1 MNHETRRFIF
11 CEQRHVVWARI
22 REFGSN
28 RELHILRQASWS
40 GIVRRIDNVRRYRIR
55 QRAKNLSPQSKT
67 SRKSRSK
74 SGLKGNLE
82 IRYEGQ
88 HGNGQ
93 VRTQI
98 LKISAFTSVVSHAVG
113 TLIWCI
119 VSTRRIEPR
128 NISRKDAKAAKFGEK
143 R

>member
-1 MNHETRRFIF
+1 
-11 CEQRHVVWARI
+11 VVWARI

-40 GIVRRIDNVRRYRIR
+40 GIVRHIDDVRAVSERIR
-55 QRAKNLSPQSKT
+55 QRAKNLSLQSKT

-88 HGNGQ
+88 HGNG
-93 VRTQI
+93 VFV
-98 LKISAFTSVVSHAVG
+98 LKF
-113 TLIWCI
+113 
-119 VSTRRIEPR
+119 
-128 NISRKDAKAAKFGEK
+128 
-143 R
+143 

>member
-1 MNHETRRFIF
+1 LAIDCT
-11 CEQRHVVWARI
+11 V
-22 REFGSN
+22 
-28 RELHILRQASWS
+28 QASWS

-55 QRAKNLSPQSKT
+55 QRAKNLSLQSKT

-74 SGLKGNLE
+74 IGLKGNLE

-98 LKISAFTSVVSHAVG
+98 LKISAFTSYSGFGVPRLFWLMAHA
-113 TLIWCI
+113 
-119 VSTRRIEPR
+119 S
-128 NISRKDAKAAKFGEK
+128 SAAKGNASATA